1 MTVFEW
7 TPTAVLTVFNG
18 VWIMGNIVMFVY
30 LIYVLRKQAKEEGRS
45 EDEVELL
52 FQDKARK
59 ILMPRAGIF
68 IAVWVLVKVLLNVVG

>member
-68 IAVWVLVKVLLNVVG
+68 IAVWVIVKVLLNVVG